1 MTEHTPTTEEV
12 REHWRSAWHP
22 RNPEASDASFD
33 RWLAAHDAEV
43 RAQGHHV
50 VPCAQCGQK
59 PVVANDALNSDI
71 VVCGDCGVQ
80 IGLHELPEVR
90 ASVVPEEPEWE
101 WALMAD
107 GDDEPWSD
115 YYKTREHLAERLSV
129 LAWRED
135 EHLVRRRAPGPWL
148 PVEQEEE

>member
-1 MTEHTPTTEEV
+1 MTEYTPTMDRLR
-12 REHWRSAWHP
+12 REYIEMR
-22 RNPEASDASFD
+22 EARFGFSDLYAAEWD
-33 RWLAAHDAEV
+33 RALAAHDAEV

-90 ASVVPEEPEWE
+90 ASVVPEEPEGEYGVRDARGRIWRT
-101 WALMAD
+101 ATAGARD
-107 GDDEPWSD
+107 GDV
-115 YYKTREHLAERLSV
+115 A
-129 LAWRED
+129 
-135 EHLVRRRAPGPWL
+135 VRRRKAGKWL
-148 PVEQEEE
+148 PAEQEKP